1 MMGTYSLQ
9 SHEDGRLRRARRSLR
24 VARRK
29 YMLTFAQCQ
38 KIIKLFIKGFSVTMI
53 MENTG
58 LTRGKILEVLYL
70 TREMLLSR
78 EESGAPRITSYSWN

>member
-1 MMGTYSLQ
+1 MTGTYSLQ

-38 KIIKLFIKGFSVTMI
+38 KIIKLFIKGFSVAMI

-58 LTRGKILEVLYL
+58 LAREKILEVLYL
-70 TREMLLSR
+70 TREMLLRR
-78 EESGAPRITSYSWN
+78 EESGAPRMTSYSWN